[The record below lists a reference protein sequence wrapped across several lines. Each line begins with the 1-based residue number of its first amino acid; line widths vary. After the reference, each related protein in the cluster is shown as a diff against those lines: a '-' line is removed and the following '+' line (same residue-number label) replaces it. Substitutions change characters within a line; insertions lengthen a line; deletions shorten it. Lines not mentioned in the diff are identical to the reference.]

1 MLRRIWQWL
10 KRLFQRLLNIRTP
23 PQSSPDQRE
32 RGSIASPLDPGG
44 HRRVELDKPLNDA
57 DYENLFM
64 QLLEGVHQ
72 GWSRGKIKGFLL
84 AKSINEAEMVAWL
97 QEFGRKLLESPQPNQ
112 ELVQRMVR
120 LGELDSGEISKV
132 AYEIGIQRLIKEPKA
147 EVWEYDGLDK

>member
-1 MLRRIWQWL
+1 
-10 KRLFQRLLNIRTP
+10 
-23 PQSSPDQRE
+23 
-32 RGSIASPLDPGG
+32 
-44 HRRVELDKPLNDA
+44 
-57 DYENLFM
+57 M